1 MTSPK
6 GALPIGTSKADS
18 SFHQSRKTVLV
29 AFGTRPEA
37 VKLCPLI
44 AELKKAPA
52 LRIVVCVTAQHRGLL
67 DQVLA
72 TFAVEPDFDLDIMQ
86 PSQSLASLT
95 ARLLAAFEPVFA
107 DVQPDLVVL
116 QGDTTTT
123 LCGAL
128 AAFYAGIPIAHVEA
142 GLRTFDFASPFPEEM
157 NRVFTTQ
164 LAMLHF
170 PPTASAA
177 KNLAALNIPPDR
189 IEITGNTGIDA
200 ILTVRDA
207 LEGGQLSGLSLP
219 LDAHKKLVLVTAH
232 RRESFGAGFL
242 QICNAVADLARRGDV
257 QVVWP
262 VHPNPN
268 IRQAFDSALSRQP
281 NVLAIEPLEYVQFV
295 DLMRRAYL
303 ILTDSGGV
311 QEEAPSFGKPVLV
324 LREKTERPE
333 GVEAGTARLVGSDRQ
348 KIVSEANLLLDDPI
362 AYQRMAQIRNPFGDG
377 HASARIAARIRAFLD
392 GVAPRQSSS

>member
-6 GALPIGTSKADS
+6 GALPIGTSKDDS
-18 SFHQSRKTVLV
+18 SYHRSRKTVLL

-44 AELKKAPA
+44 AELKKSPA
-52 LRIVVCVTAQHRGLL
+52 LRIIVCVTAQHRGLL

-86 PSQSLASLT
+86 PGQSLASLT
-95 ARLLAAFEPVFA
+95 ARLLSAFEPVLA
-107 DVQPDLVVL
+107 AVEPDLVVV

-128 AAFYAGIPIAHVEA
+128 AAFYAAVPVAHVEA

-164 LAMLHF
+164 LATLHF

-189 IEITGNTGIDA
+189 IEITGNTGVDA
-200 ILTVRDA
+200 IVAVRDA
-207 LEGGQLSGLSLP
+207 LEQGRLSGLSLP
-219 LDAHKKLVLVTAH
+219 LDAQKKLILVTAH
-232 RRESFGAGFL
+232 RRESFGDGFR
-242 QICNAVADLARRGDV
+242 QICNAVIDLAHRGDV

-262 VHPNPN
+262 IHPNPS
-268 IRQAFDSALSRQP
+268 IRQAFDSAVSSHS
-281 NVLAIEPLEYVQFV
+281 NILAIEPLEYVQFV

-311 QEEAPSFGKPVLV
+311 QEEAPALGKPVLV
-324 LREKTERPE
+324 LRAKTERPE
-333 GVEAGTARLVGSDRQ
+333 GIEAGTARLAGNDRQ
-348 KIVSEANLLLDDPI
+348 QIVAEANILLDDPT
-362 AYQRMAQIRNPFGDG
+362 AYQRMAQTRNPFGDG
-377 HASARIAARIRAFLD
+377 HASERIAARIGAFLAN
-392 GVAPRQSSS
+392 GAPRNSSW